1 MSDRMEPR
9 RPDERDD
16 VTYVEEPG
24 YDDTRTVA
32 RADDTRY
39 ETRTDDTRY
48 DTGTDDTRYDDDD
61 RVGVAAARERFGGLD
76 VPASLAGML
85 VAIASLLLLAG
96 LASAAIGAIA
106 FQTGVEGN
114 EEELSLGALIT
125 AGAVI
130 FLAFL
135 FGGWAAGRMARY
147 NGALNGFMVAVWFLV
162 LSVALAVLGAVA
174 GDAYNL
180 FGDLRVAEASL
191 PDWFSSDEVST
202 GAIISSIAFALLM
215 VLGAILGGIWGTR
228 MHRAADRTI
237 ADNRS
242 GGIIGRRAVVER
254 RVR

>member
-16 VTYVEEPG
+16 VTYVEEPRYG
-24 YDDTRTVA
+24 DTRTAETQDVT
-32 RADDTRY
+32 REDDTRY
-39 ETRTDDTRY
+39 ETHT
-48 DTGTDDTRYDDDD
+48 DDDD

-76 VPASLAGML
+76 FPASIAGML

-96 LASAAIGAIA
+96 IASAAVGAIA
-106 FQTGVEGN
+106 FQTGIAGN

-125 AGAVI
+125 AGVVI

-191 PDWFSSDEVST
+191 PDWFSSDEMSA
-202 GAIISSIAFALLM
+202 GAIISSIAFAVLM

-228 MHRAADRTI
+228 MHRAADRAI

-242 GGIIGRRAVVER
+242 GGIVGRRQVVER